1 MTVSACATPIAVL
14 CALGCVGLAVA
25 QEPARSA
32 RGGALA
38 KVGGYQFEVFFYP
51 TGLRVFPT
59 DAAGAAVD
67 TSKISATITFYH
79 PNSRDPWFSRPLVA
93 PAGAGATSLD
103 LLINL
108 ATVPPTGARAEFEV
122 AGLPGGADTPAT
134 FTVPIAFI
142 NASGTAASA
151 QPAVPQGTA
160 AAQPAFV
167 FGSGAAGFGYYSYA
181 GPQGAPPPASTPTT
195 LTAPARTASRPTSS
209 TSSGSFR
216 DWSTG
221 RNNMRLAK
229 PWLSPRG

>member
-1 MTVSACATPIAVL
+1 MAVSACATSIAGI

-38 KVGGYQFEVFFYP
+38 KAAGYQFEVFFYP

-59 DAAGAAVD
+59 DSAGEAVD

-79 PNSRDPWFSRPLVA
+79 PNSRNPWFSRALVA
-93 PAGAGATSLD
+93 PTGAGATSLY
-103 LLINL
+103 LHIIL

-122 AGLPGGADTPAT
+122 TGLPGGADNPAT
-134 FTVPIAFI
+134 FAVPIVFVNAP
-142 NASGTAASA
+142 ASGASA
-151 QPAVPQGTA
+151 QPAGHQGTA
-160 AAQPAFV
+160 AAQPAYV
-167 FGSGAAGFGYYSYA
+167 FGPGAAGFGYYSNT
-181 GPQGAPPPASTPTT
+181 GPQVA
-195 LTAPARTASRPTSS
+195 LTAPARTAPRATSS
-209 TSSGSFR
+209 TGSGSFR